1 MSLAIF
7 GGNPAFSKP
16 QLVGAPFVEPEVRE
30 RYHRLM
36 DEVFD
41 RKYFTNNGPLVRRF
55 ESEIAAIH
63 QVAHC
68 SVTGNATIAQI
79 LLLKALGLK
88 GEIILPSFTFIA
100 TAHAC
105 VWQNLDIVFCDIS
118 PDTLMIDPEKAERL
132 ITPRTCAIIGVHL
145 FGNVGDVKALTKL
158 CKKYGLKLI
167 FDAAHAF
174 NCSLGD
180 KPVGGF
186 GDGEF
191 LSFHA
196 TKFMET
202 FEGGAVLTS
211 DRELNEKIGYLRNF
225 GFSDYDQVTSLG
237 INGKMSESSAAMG
250 LASLPMIGKRTE
262 KLAQVHRAYRNAL
275 AGIPGL
281 RLLPVGETGRSNY
294 HYAVIFVDQEGFG
307 VARDKLCRVLWSEN
321 IQARRYF
328 YPGCHQMDYYR
339 SACPRHTDPLEVT
352 ESVARQVLC
361 LPTNLDNPEADPG
374 TIAALIR
381 EVRLKS
387 DEVNQ
392 WKNHP

>member
-7 GGNPAFSKP
+7 NGRPAFSKP
-16 QLVGAPFVEPEVRE
+16 QLVGVPFVEPEVRE
-30 RYHRLM
+30 RYHKLM

-41 RKYFTNNGPLVRRF
+41 RKYFTNNGPLVQRF
-55 ESEIAAIH
+55 ESKIAALH
-63 QVAHC
+63 NVAHC
-68 SVTGNATIAQI
+68 SVINNATIAQI

-88 GEIILPSFTFIA
+88 GEVILPSFTFIA

-105 VWQNLDIVFCDIS
+105 LWQNLDVVFCDIS

-132 ITPRTCAIIGVHL
+132 ITPRTCAVIGVHL
-145 FGNVGDVKALTKL
+145 FGNVCNVESLTKL

-196 TKFMET
+196 TKFLGT

-211 DRELNEKIGYLRNF
+211 DGELNEKIGYLRNF
-225 GFSDYDQVTSLG
+225 GFVDYDMVTSLG

-262 KLAQVHRAYRNAL
+262 KLAHIHRAYRDAL
-275 AGIPGL
+275 DGIPGI

-294 HYAVIFVDQEGFG
+294 RYAVILVNQEHFG
-307 VARDKLCRVLWSEN
+307 VSRDTLCLALWKEN

-328 YPGCHQMDYYR
+328 YPGCHQMEYYR
-339 SACPRHTDPLEVT
+339 AAHPSHADPLEVT
-352 ESVARQVLC
+352 NLVSQQVIC
-361 LPTNLDNPEADPG
+361 LPTNLDNPDVDTE
-374 TIAALIR
+374 TISTIIR
-381 EVRLKS
+381 EVQLKAE
-387 DEVNQ
+387 EVNQ
-392 WKNHP
+392 WKEHS